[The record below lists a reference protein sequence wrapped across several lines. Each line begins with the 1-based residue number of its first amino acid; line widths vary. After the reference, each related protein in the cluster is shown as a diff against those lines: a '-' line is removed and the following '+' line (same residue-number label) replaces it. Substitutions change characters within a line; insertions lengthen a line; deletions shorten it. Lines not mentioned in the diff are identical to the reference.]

1 MLNGCSAPRLSTN
14 NICNVL
20 ITKEKLSTS
29 GQKELTL
36 PLAKYI
42 LVQDEIYK
50 EFCGDKVYVSGT

>member
-1 MLNGCSAPRLSTN
+1 MLNGCSASRLSTN

-50 EFCGDKVYVSGT
+50 EFCGDKVHVSGT